1 MGKAA
6 FWKAQVSWED
16 TKSEVVGTRILARE
30 RDKRE
35 VAKPIVTQEEVPS
48 MKPAVKPS
56 NQSPLYLR
64 EWGSQP
70 KRQKV
75 RMRPEPSA
83 GQTGQLRKEPHTA
96 GGGQRAWHLSPVSTS
111 RVIPWTLQVT
121 VRKAKDRY
129 ERSWTEVRVSF
140 KNSLLQIVQK
150 VSTVTFGI
158 YHQNP
163 KGKSFPL
170 T

>member
-6 FWKAQVSWED
+6 QKGLILL
-16 TKSEVVGTRILARE
+16 SERHRSAGKIPRVAVVGIRILARE

-35 VAKPIVTQEEVPS
+35 VAKSIVTQEEVPS
-48 MKPAVKPS
+48 MKPAVKLS

-96 GGGQRAWHLSPVSTS
+96 GGAQ
-111 RVIPWTLQVT
+111 
-121 VRKAKDRY
+121 
-129 ERSWTEVRVSF
+129 
-140 KNSLLQIVQK
+140 
-150 VSTVTFGI
+150 
-158 YHQNP
+158 
-163 KGKSFPL
+163 
-170 T
+170 